1 MVYEKLDIIK
11 TKCIYF
17 YSYIINISLLIDIR
31 RYVIS
36 SRYFPFNYKMLH
48 WFRLEYGNRLLFE
61 FVPPPSV
68 FVYLSSV
75 YRKS

>member
-17 YSYIINISLLIDIR
+17 NSYIINISLFIDIR

-48 WFRLEYGNRLLFE
+48 WFRFEYGNRLLFE
-61 FVPPPSV
+61 FVPPLCICLFIISV
-68 FVYLSSV
+68 S
-75 YRKS
+75 